1 MSCYKPL
8 RVLHIGNVANN
19 AHNIA
24 KALRE
29 RTDVEAD
36 CFTNYYKHYISQ
48 PEWEDADIPNFEC
61 DDSKDV
67 DWTHM
72 DLHGYQRPSWYFE
85 TKQEASRRLKDIP
98 LRQYCIRMTTF
109 LQNSKADAES
119 LRYWKELAGSSRV
132 LSPEEMTQLGQLA
145 LGHLPVCGNDFPTFS
160 AWRKYLMQTFSAL
173 CIPPHAPLTLSD
185 LDYDDQK
192 HLALLL
198 REYDIIQT
206 YGAWDLFFPIL
217 HAPSVPRVTFEHGT
231 MREFPFQE
239 SSLGRKVMF
248 AYKSAFTNIIT
259 NADAI
264 HNVQRMGL
272 NNYVFIPHPVDDT
285 KFRVQP
291 DAAFRAALLNEHD
304 ATSLYFAPA
313 RQNWELKGNDLVVR
327 AFAQFIKKV
336 GKGPKLLLGTWGQEI
351 GRTRQMVRELGLT
364 SHVAWIPPLP
374 KRLLAKYMNAC
385 DVVLDQFI
393 LGAFGTTTPEAMAC
407 AKPVLLY
414 FNEEDHRW
422 CLSEAP
428 PVINVRTA
436 EEIAQALQ
444 KLHDNPD
451 WAAKVGKQGAEWF
464 ARHHNIDV
472 VVQSH
477 LKIYQKIQNA
487 PHCIQVPT
495 FQGQGESLSMY
506 DHSITCWVDCEKSS
520 PDAVR
525 TWLRGIKGQSALELL
540 HKRLVKMHTNLK
552 CILAINTPMPELEE
566 EARRLGWLV
575 YCQAQGLLPML
586 LRAGVAGIL
595 QLLRTDFVYV
605 CSLEQPF
612 LDAGQIEAWRIL
624 NSEDYLIVS
633 GESHGINPYIP
644 QRIYNRKFVI
654 YRYLMRLLF
663 RNKFTK
669 SQCQS
674 IMIRYGLNVAPPELP
689 SESIKLN
696 LRNMENFA
704 QELSAED
711 FTLEDINKLPPQ
723 EDLLLQ
729 KMPTAQNGHIINA
742 DLNSIECREKRE
754 SLNSFPPVVGLNMT
768 SRCNARCV
776 FCSIQPER
784 QKHKDSLTLDDVK
797 KMIWLR
803 YVSRLFVWGGIGDS
817 LVNKD
822 FLPIVRYLRETYP
835 HLQLE
840 LSTNG
845 IQLNEEVC
853 QTLADNFTLFNVS
866 LNAATREMWE
876 SQMRSKGF
884 DNVCANITRLAEL
897 RPTKGSPYIRLSMVL
912 NKANVDE
919 AVPFVELAH
928 RLGADGVVFVHY
940 VPTTLVGHRDLNANQ
955 SLYLDKDYSDVV
967 LEKAAARAEALGL
980 AYTGPTLFNK
990 KSDYIHFGARAM
1002 TPPPMC
1008 FDPWS
1013 TCYLTVDEDGN
1024 RQMIFCC
1031 SGFYYSIGYDKASL
1045 DEDSFRKLWNHPTA
1059 RYFRRTVNCKGENP
1073 ICTYCS
1079 TVDRFCPDNVGLYGI
1094 DEKIKP
1100 YFEQINRHYIEN
1112 GDVDVSKIQQDV
1124 KGLLS

>member
-1 MSCYKPL
+1 MSSHKPL

-36 CFTNYYKHYISQ
+36 CYTNHYKHYISQ
-48 PEWEDADIPNFEC
+48 PEWEDSDISSFDC
-61 DDSKDV
+61 DDAKDV
-67 DWTHM
+67 SWNSM
-72 DLHGYQRPSWYFE
+72 ELHGFQRPFWYFE
-85 TKQEASRRLKDIP
+85 TRQEALKRLSDFSTRKYC
-98 LRQYCIRMTTF
+98 LRM
-109 LQNSKADAES
+109 LQLVQACQPDADV
-119 LRYWKELAGSSRV
+119 LCYWKKLAGSSKPIQNEIDQLRLFV
-132 LSPEEMTQLGQLA
+132 LGR
-145 LGHLPVCGNDFPTFS
+145 LPVGGKSFLTAQ
-160 AWRKYLMQTFSAL
+160 AWRNHLIQAFAPL
-173 CIPPHAPLTLSD
+173 CTPPHAPLARGD
-185 LDYDDQK
+185 FEADDQRY
-192 HLALLL
+192 LAALL

-206 YGAWDLFFPIL
+206 YGVWELFLPIL
-217 HAPSVPRVTFEHGT
+217 HSPSIPRITFEHGT
-231 MREFPFQE
+231 MREFPFQP
-239 SSLGRKVMF
+239 SALGRKAMF
-248 AYKSAFTNIIT
+248 AHKTAFANIIT

-264 HNVQRMGL
+264 HNARRMGL

-291 DAAFRAALLNEHD
+291 DAAFRAALLSEHD

-313 RQNWELKGNDLVVR
+313 RQNWELKGNDRVVR

-336 GKGPKLLLGTWGQEI
+336 GKGPKLLMGTWGQEI
-351 GRTRQMVRELGLT
+351 GRTSQLVHELGLT
-364 SHVAWIPPLP
+364 DHVAWIPPLP
-374 KRLLAKYMNAC
+374 KRLLARYINAC
-385 DVVLDQFI
+385 DAVLDQFM

-407 AKPVLLY
+407 GKPVLLY

-422 CLSEAP
+422 CLPEP
-428 PVINVRTA
+428 PPIINVRTVD
-436 EEIAQALQ
+436 EIAQALQ
-444 KLHDNPD
+444 KIHDRPD
-451 WAAKVGKQGAEWF
+451 WAVDIGRQGEEWF
-464 ARHHNIDV
+464 NRHHNIDV
-472 VVQSH
+472 VVQRH
-477 LKIYQKIQNA
+477 LELYRNIQSTA
-487 PHCIQVPT
+487 CCIQVPT
-495 FQGQGESLSMY
+495 FQGEGKSLPMLN
-506 DHSITCWVDCEKSS
+506 HSITCWVDCSTATPE
-520 PDAVR
+520 DVDR
-525 TWLRGIKGQSALELL
+525 WLRGVNGQSSLEILN
-540 HKRLVKMHTNLK
+540 KRLGKMHQKLQ
-552 CILAINTPMPELEE
+552 IVLSLSSSMPKLEA

-575 YCQAQGLLPML
+575 LSPPHALLGLLRQGGL
-586 LRAGVAGIL
+586 ACIKHFLC
-595 QLLRTDFVYV
+595 TDFVYI

-612 LDAGQIEAWRIL
+612 MDAGQIESWRIV
-624 NSEDYLIVS
+624 NSENDLIVC
-633 GESHGINPYIP
+633 GESKNANPYIP
-644 QRIYNRKFVI
+644 QRIYNRNFVI
-654 YRYLMRLLF
+654 YRLLLRLIF
-663 RNKFTK
+663 RNKFSTL
-669 SQCQS
+669 QCHS
-674 IMIRYGLNVAPPELP
+674 IMVRYGLNMIAPELSP
-689 SESIKLN
+689 ETIKLT
-696 LRNMENFA
+696 LRNIA
-704 QELSAED
+704 DCAPSLSAEN
-711 FTLEDINKLPPQ
+711 FTVEDIKKLPPLKDILT
-723 EDLLLQ
+723 E
-729 KMPTAQNGHIINA
+729 KMSTAHNAHIINA
-742 DLNSIECREKRE
+742 ELNSLECREKME
-754 SLNSFPPVVGLNMT
+754 KLDSFPPVVGLNMT

-776 FCSIQPER
+776 FCSIQPET
-784 QKHKDSLTLDDVK
+784 QKFKDSVTLDDVK
-797 KMIWLR
+797 KMTWLR

-853 QTLADNFTLFNVS
+853 QTLAGNLTLFNVS

-884 DNVCANITRLAEL
+884 DNVCANIARLAEL
-897 RPTKGSPYIRLSMVL
+897 RPSRGAPAIRLSMVL
-912 NKANVDE
+912 SRANIDE
-919 AVPFVELAH
+919 AVPFVDLAS
-928 RLGADGVVFVHY
+928 RLGADGVTFVHY

-990 KSDYIHFGARAM
+990 TSDYIHFGARAM

-1045 DEDSFRKLWNHPTA
+1045 DEDNFRKLWNHPTA

-1100 YFEQINRHYIEN
+1100 YFEQINRHYIET